1 MKVEGVAFTVVGA
14 GRSGVA
20 AANLLAGRG
29 ADVLLTEGRAE
40 VPRPEALHPEAS
52 FLAGSNAPREG
63 DVAVL
68 SPGIPEV
75 SPVRGEVASL
85 ASEVLGEVELF
96 FRLCPATVLA
106 ITGTDGKST
115 TTTMLGSISESA
127 GRPTFVGGNL
137 GNPLTEELD
146 QLSAD
151 HVVVAEVSAFQL
163 TTCQTFRPSVAI
175 VTNISEDHLDYHGGY
190 EPYQAAK
197 RRIFAQMAAGDTL
210 IVNGDDPIIGRWALP
225 DGPTLQTFS
234 LMDEEADGFLSGTRL
249 MVRVQG
255 EPVTLMDRSELR
267 VLGIHNVANAL
278 AAALAGLADADSE
291 ILQKLGV
298 ERLVGMAVRAR
309 DAPMRAATIAF
320 VSKLARDSD
329 THEEILAA
337 GGLERLIGMILRL
350 NEEAVWGLA
359 SMSSVEDNWAQIA
372 EVMTVDAFGALKD
385 LIELGG
391 DYGKEGAAWACCYLA
406 GHPSLQVMMIKA
418 NVLLPLVGLVKSGS
432 RRVKKAAE
440 RALKALAS

>member
-278 AAALAGLADADSE
+278 AAALAGLAAGFSLESIRAGLSVYEALPHRMETVAMVDGVRWVNDSKATNVNAASAGLSSMDGSVILLAGGSEKDADFSGFGALVRSRAKDVVLFGATRHRLAE
-291 ILQKLGV
+291 AIGEDHVTAIV
-298 ERLVGMAVRAR
+298 EDLRQ
-309 DAPMRAATIAF
+309 AF
-320 VSKLARDSD
+320 D
-329 THEEILAA
+329 
-337 GGLERLIGMILRL
+337 
-350 NEEAVWGLA
+350 LA
-359 SMSSVEDNWAQIA
+359 SMLA
-372 EVMTVDAFGALKD
+372 KR
-385 LIELGG
+385 G
-391 DYGKEGAAWACCYLA
+391 DT
-406 GHPSLQVMMIKA
+406 
-418 NVLLPLVGLVKSGS
+418 VLLSPACASFDQFRSYEHRGDVFREMAQTHQKGS
-432 RRVKKAAE
+432 TP
-440 RALKALAS
+440 

>member
-115 TTTMLGSISESA
+115 TTTMLGSISESS

-137 GNPLTEELD
+137 GNPLTEALE

-225 DGPTLQTFS
+225 AGPTLQTFS

-278 AAALAGLADADSE
+278 AAALAGLAAGFSLESIRAGLSVYEALPHRMETVAMVDGVRWVNDSKATNVNAASAGLSSMDGSVILLAGGSEKDADFSGFGALVRSRAKDVVLFGATRHRLAE
-291 ILQKLGV
+291 AIGEDHVTAIV
-298 ERLVGMAVRAR
+298 EDLRQ
-309 DAPMRAATIAF
+309 AF
-320 VSKLARDSD
+320 D
-329 THEEILAA
+329 
-337 GGLERLIGMILRL
+337 
-350 NEEAVWGLA
+350 LA
-359 SMSSVEDNWAQIA
+359 SMLA
-372 EVMTVDAFGALKD
+372 KR
-385 LIELGG
+385 G
-391 DYGKEGAAWACCYLA
+391 DT
-406 GHPSLQVMMIKA
+406 
-418 NVLLPLVGLVKSGS
+418 VLLSPACASFDQFRSYEHRGDVFREMAQTHQKGS
-432 RRVKKAAE
+432 TP
-440 RALKALAS
+440 